1 MTRLTKQPKDILSNI
16 YSDSFTFSN
25 ASPEHSFVFIGP
37 PRFFLDNVTEKNNL
51 ITLLSSVRR
60 ALYVETIRAASEG
73 GASIHTALS
82 EDVGTIK
89 DFEVSE
95 TAFDDI
101 AYDKTNNTITS
112 YHLFSVLGMAQEL
125 TDDVRNQVRPI
136 GQIGSRKKAFLT
148 QDSLTQVTGRVSN
161 MLMLGASLTKML
173 LSNKIYEE
181 FAKGDLDITNAPS
194 VVKDWDLFKA
204 YANNLSAEYLANY
217 SSDLTKLPFGLGVIK
232 CDRQYRVCSAEFF
245 NGARIANNA
254 TQFMAGQ
261 PGIIESVDFLADSK
275 RNLNLNDLKTVLA
288 NLGGV

>member
-73 GASIHTALS
+73 GASIHTSLTG
-82 EDVGTIK
+82 DDGTIV
-89 DFEVSE
+89 DFNVTPE
-95 TAFDDI
+95 AFNAI
-101 AYDKTNNTITS
+101 AYSTTTES
-112 YHLFSVLGMAQEL
+112 YNLFSVLGMAQEL
-125 TDDVRNQVRPI
+125 TDDVRNQVKPV

-148 QDSLTQVTGRVSN
+148 QDSLTQVTGRVTN

-181 FAKGDLDITNAPS
+181 FAKGDLDIKNTSS
-194 VVKDWDLFKA
+194 VVENWNLFKA

-217 SSDLTKLPFGLGVIK
+217 SSDLNKLPFGLGVIK
-232 CDRQYRVCSAEFF
+232 CDRGYRVCSAEFF
-245 NGARIANNA
+245 NGARIANNS
-254 TQFMAGQ
+254 TQFMSGQ

-275 RNLNLNDLKTVLA
+275 RNLSLNELKTVLA